1 MRKLAITLA
10 VTAPLGVAAAAG
22 AALPV
27 TGPFAG
33 ATSVKPINGFH
44 ALVTFTSAS
53 GGKTLKKFTFETLGC
68 FGVSGFYP
76 AGTDPYGYP
85 TAIAV
90 VKTAIPVTS
99 KGTFLVT
106 TNPVLVDP
114 EGTVTTAVIQ
124 GSFTNSKSVAGTII
138 VTQTANGDKCGP
150 QKIKFTAEPG
160 TPSSLGI
167 NG

>member
-10 VTAPLGVAAAAG
+10 VTTTLGLSAAAG

-27 TGPFAG
+27 NGPFA
-33 ATSVKPINGFH
+33 AASSLKPINGFR

-53 GGKTLKKFTFETLGC
+53 GGKSLKKFTFETLGC

-76 AGTDPYGYP
+76 AGTDPYGDP
-85 TAIAV
+85 TSSAL
-90 VKTAIPVTS
+90 VKTAIPVS
-99 KGTFLVT
+99 VKGAFNVT
-106 TNPVLVDP
+106 TTPVFADAQD
-114 EGTVTTAVIQ
+114 TVTTAVIQ
-124 GSFTNSKSVAGTII
+124 GTFVSSKSAVGTITL
-138 VTQTANGDKCGP
+138 TQTSKGDKCGP